1 LIIFYLYKAK
11 SPKENSFLK
20 MSNTSEMKD
29 NEEKKKTGG
38 TPVYVKYIGLS
49 FQLFG
54 IIGAGTWFG
63 WWVQQKSEMK
73 FPVWLLLFS
82 FLSVAIAFYQ
92 LWMSANQDN
101 K

>member
-1 LIIFYLYKAK
+1 
-11 SPKENSFLK
+11 

-29 NEEKKKTGG
+29 NEENKKTGG

-73 FPVWLLLFS
+73 FPIWLLLFS

>member
-1 LIIFYLYKAK
+1 MNQDHKDTK
-11 SPKENSFLK
+11 PNS
-20 MSNTSEMKD
+20 
-29 NEEKKKTGG
+29 

-63 WWVQQKSEMK
+63 WWLQGKSDMK
-73 FPVWLLLFS
+73 FPVWLLLFC
-82 FLSVAIAFYQ
+82 FLSVILAFYQ
-92 LWMSANQDN
+92 LWMSMKQDN